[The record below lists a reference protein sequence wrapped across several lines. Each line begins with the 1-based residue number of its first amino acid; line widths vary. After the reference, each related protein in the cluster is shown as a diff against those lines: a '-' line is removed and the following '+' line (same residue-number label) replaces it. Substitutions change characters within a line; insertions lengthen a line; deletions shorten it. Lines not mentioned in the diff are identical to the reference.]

1 MNKKILISLSVIAVV
16 AAIAVGGTV
25 AYFSDTETSQGN
37 TFTAG
42 TLDLTIDIDGVLQ
55 PNPFSGPIFS
65 YIDMKPGDGDEKTL
79 SLHVTNDA
87 CGFVDFDLVT
97 DLDNTCTEPEGQAA
111 IDPLCAD
118 SDGELNDEVMWVI
131 WRDEGIVK
139 GWNCPDFKPGLLCV
153 DATGNPI
160 DLAEGDNIY
169 QPVNSYEGVLTY
181 GPLVERE
188 DWGFGK
194 IVASDVHYYGFAWC
208 FGAID
213 PLTLTCNGSGPKN
226 EAQNDSFEATLTV
239 KAEQW
244 KNQYEKI
251 GCPVDWTEYNCADGI
266 DNDYDGLIDLADPNC
281 PG

>member
-1 MNKKILISLSVIAVV
+1 MNKKILISLSVIAAV
-16 AAIAVGGTV
+16 AAIAIGGTV
-25 AYFSDTETSQGN
+25 AYFSDTETSTGN

-42 TLDLTIDIDGVLQ
+42 TLDLVLDIDGE
-55 PNPFSGPIFS
+55 PYTPPTPIFEK
-65 YIDMKPGDGDEKTL
+65 IDMKPGDHGEETL
-79 SLHVTNDA
+79 SAHVTNDA
-87 CGFVDFDLVT
+87 CGFLT
-97 DLDNTCTEPEGQAA
+97 LTLDEDKDNNCIEPEFVDEPGCVAEGT
-111 IDPLCAD
+111 
-118 SDGELNDEVMWVI
+118 GELNDEVMWVI

-153 DATGNPI
+153 DAINNPI

-169 QPVNSYEGVLTY
+169 QPVDSYEGVLTY

-213 PLTLTCNGSGPKN
+213 LLTLTCNGSGPKN
-226 EAQNDSFEATLTV
+226 EAQSDSFKATLTV